1 VTLLTAVSSPVAASP
16 PPVRPESPLA
26 DPESLARID
35 LLMEAAMAA
44 GDCPGGVVL
53 VGRGEQILWRKAYGY
68 RQTDPEKVP
77 TTLDTIYDLASL
89 TKVVATAGSVAR
101 LIDQGKV
108 SLRDP
113 AKRFIPELDTRG
125 KGAITVEQ
133 LLIHRAGLMPD
144 NPLSDYAAGPEE
156 AWKRIYELPLVA
168 APGEEFIYT
177 DVGYML
183 LGQIVQRVSGLPLDE
198 FARREIFEPAG
209 MTDTGFRPPEAL
221 RSRCAAQEKRNGR
234 YIVGEVHDPRAYAL
248 GGVAGHAGLF
258 STADD
263 LARFCRMILDGGRIN
278 GRRIL
283 SPLMVLEMTRPR
295 PEGVRTGLRG
305 LGFDVATDYSSCR
318 GDLFPRYLSFGHT
331 GFTGTSLWIDATTR
345 TYVIILT
352 NRLHPDGKGDVLDLR
367 RKVATVVAAALEP
380 SAFEPVGTRS
390 SSGPAP
396 PWGLLTA
403 GWWAPGLALTAAES
417 GQAGGAMERRSQ
429 SPAQDS
435 QVLTGLD
442 VLVREDFRPLAGR
455 RIGLITNHTGL
466 TRDGKMIHELLARRT
481 DLRLVALFAPEH
493 GFAGVLD
500 EKVADS
506 RDPAT
511 GLTIYSLYGKT
522 TTPTDEMLQGID
534 ALVFDI
540 QDIGARFY
548 TYVATMGNGMRAA
561 ARKGIPYFV
570 LDRPNPITGLYVAGP
585 LADPDK
591 LGFTAF
597 WRIPVAHGMTMGE
610 LATMFNREMGIGAD
624 LHVIRM
630 ENWRRNQWYDHTGL
644 MWVNPSPNM
653 RNLTQ
658 AMLYPGICLIEATNV
673 SVGRGTDEPF
683 ERFGAPWIDARKLA
697 AALNASKLEGVRF
710 VPIEFTPTSSRH
722 ANRKCG
728 GVHVLVTD
736 RNAMDPVRVGITVA
750 WQLRRLFGDA
760 FEFDKVNNLLANN
773 AALNALRQAADPG
786 AVPAVWQSD
795 LEQFRRIREKYLLYR

>member
-1 VTLLTAVSSPVAASP
+1 
-16 PPVRPESPLA
+16 
-26 DPESLARID
+26 
-35 LLMEAAMAA
+35 
-44 GDCPGGVVL
+44 
-53 VGRGEQILWRKAYGY
+53 
-68 RQTDPEKVP
+68 
-77 TTLDTIYDLASL
+77 
-89 TKVVATAGSVAR
+89 
-101 LIDQGKV
+101 
-108 SLRDP
+108 
-113 AKRFIPELDTRG
+113 
-125 KGAITVEQ
+125 
-133 LLIHRAGLMPD
+133 
-144 NPLSDYAAGPEE
+144 
-156 AWKRIYELPLVA
+156 
-168 APGEEFIYT
+168 
-177 DVGYML
+177 
-183 LGQIVQRVSGLPLDE
+183 
-198 FARREIFEPAG
+198 
-209 MTDTGFRPPEAL
+209 
-221 RSRCAAQEKRNGR
+221 
-234 YIVGEVHDPRAYAL
+234 
-248 GGVAGHAGLF
+248 
-258 STADD
+258 
-263 LARFCRMILDGGRIN
+263 
-278 GRRIL
+278 
-283 SPLMVLEMTRPR
+283 
-295 PEGVRTGLRG
+295 
-305 LGFDVATDYSSCR
+305 
-318 GDLFPRYLSFGHT
+318 
-331 GFTGTSLWIDATTR
+331 
-345 TYVIILT
+345 
-352 NRLHPDGKGDVLDLR
+352 
-367 RKVATVVAAALEP
+367 
-380 SAFEPVGTRS
+380 
-390 SSGPAP
+390 
-396 PWGLLTA
+396 
-403 GWWAPGLALTAAES
+403 
-417 GQAGGAMERRSQ
+417 MERRKERA
-429 SPAQDS
+429 AQDS

-442 VLVREDFRPLAGR
+442 VLVREDFKPLAGR

-511 GLTIYSLYGKT
+511 GLTIYSLYGRT

-585 LADPDK
+585 LADADK

-610 LATMFNREMGIGAD
+610 LAMMFNGEMGLGAD

-697 AALNASKLEGVRF
+697 AALNTSKLEGVRF

-722 ANRKCG
+722 ANLRCG

-736 RNAMDPVRVGITVA
+736 RDVMDPVRVGITVA

-760 FEFDKVNNLLANN
+760 FEFDKVNNLLASN
-773 AALNALRQAADPG
+773 AALDALRNAADPG
-786 AVPAVWQSD
+786 VVPAVWQSD
-795 LEQFRRIREKYLLYR
+795 LEQFRRTRQKYLLYR